1 MGKAC
6 PLTSSNWASAG
17 QLDGKTGSRAA
28 RRWEKRESGKARP
41 LWASKS
47 GLSEFEVAEWK
58 VGCGWRDLIVYLWK
72 GLSQLFCV
80 WSKGRGTGTHFINHA
95 NAYRL
100 TSSRSCF
107 SSKSPSQIVA
117 IICLTCWKSNGERCE
132 CENAPCMTRPGPIPK
147 PKVQAEAQ
155 TTHQNHWGSACWP
168 LPCRPAFFS
177 GHLWFCDASILDLTV
192 KLQGSEKLEED
203 AVMPGAVYCVKILW
217 EALEKWRAN
226 LDQASNIPFEPIA
239 LRCWDCTLKRFW
251 HSKK

>member
-6 PLTSSNWASAG
+6 PLTSSNWASAS

-80 WSKGRGTGTHFINHA
+80 WSEGRGTGTHFINHA

-117 IICLTCWKSNGERCE
+117 IICLTCWKSKRRAVWVRKC
-132 CENAPCMTRPGPIPK
+132 ALHDQARPHTKTQSPSRSPNHSSESLGLRLL
-147 PKVQAEAQ
+147 
-155 TTHQNHWGSACWP
+155 TTSVPACIFQRPP
-168 LPCRPAFFS
+168 L
-177 GHLWFCDASILDLTV
+177 
-192 KLQGSEKLEED
+192 
-203 AVMPGAVYCVKILW
+203 ILW
-217 EALEKWRAN
+217 CFNSGPARKITGL
-226 LDQASNIPFEPIA
+226 
-239 LRCWDCTLKRFW
+239 
-251 HSKK
+251 